1 MADAQL
7 PSERLPT
14 VPKPPDYP
22 RPGGEQQPKPT
33 ILSHWLRRWRND
45 AVSRWRFLLRLGVA
59 AIVVIVPV
67 SAILTAL
74 ALTSKANTADRLAA
88 AGDVLVGATL
98 LLGLAAAL
106 VALLA
111 FMVTAGAPN
120 LRLQLACECSKPN
133 NPIFQADQPEK
144 GTFQARQF
152 KQLSGRIAIWNDSFY
167 PAREPRVIVR
177 LNAMA
182 FTAESDSGV
191 LDDWAVL
198 DVIDTIGITAI
209 EWEGGLG
216 YSIHPNSV
224 RRLPGFYL
232 NNLRWKEEWGN
243 PGFIIEILLDNLRQ
257 VVYLPVEFEVD
268 GKFFALK
275 EEDRGTVEPW
285 MSPPP
290 EKRRPG
296 PPGSQVYTQFPDH
309 EQECQASSGERT

>member
-1 MADAQL
+1 
-7 PSERLPT
+7 
-14 VPKPPDYP
+14 
-22 RPGGEQQPKPT
+22 
-33 ILSHWLRRWRND
+33 
-45 AVSRWRFLLRLGVA
+45 LLRLGGA

-67 SAILTAL
+67 SAILAAI

-88 AGDVLVGATL
+88 AGDVLVSATL
-98 LLGLAAAL
+98 LLGAAAAL

-111 FMVTAGAPN
+111 FILTAGVPN
-120 LRLQLACECSKPN
+120 LRLQLACEYSKPN
-133 NPIFQADQPEK
+133 NPVFQADQPEI

-152 KQLSGRIAIWNDSFY
+152 KQLSGRIAIWNDGFS

-177 LNAMA
+177 LSAMA
-182 FTAESDSGV
+182 FTAESNSRF

-209 EWEGGLG
+209 EWEGGAG

-224 RRLPGFYL
+224 RRLPSFFL
-232 NNLRWKEEWGN
+232 NNLQWKEEWGN

-257 VVYLPVEFEVD
+257 VVYLPVDFEVN

-275 EEDRGTVEPW
+275 EEDRGTVAPW
-285 MSPPP
+285 RPPPP

-296 PPGSQVYTQFPDH
+296 PPGSLVYTQFPDH
-309 EQECQASSGERT
+309 EQERQASSGADV

>member
-7 PSERLPT
+7 PPERPPT
-14 VPKPPDYP
+14 EPKPPEYP
-22 RPGGEQQPKPT
+22 HPGGEPQPSWFKRWLKP
-33 ILSHWLRRWRND
+33 WRDD
-45 AVSRWRFLLRLGVA
+45 AVSRRRFLLRIGVA

-98 LLGLAAAL
+98 VLGFAAAL
-106 VALLA
+106 VTLLA
-111 FMVTAGAPN
+111 FMTTAGIPY

-133 NPIFQADQPEK
+133 NPIFQADK
-144 GTFQARQF
+144 SDNGTVQAGQS
-152 KQLSGRIAIWNDSFY
+152 KQLSGRIVIWNDSYY

-182 FTAESDSGV
+182 FTAEPDCRF

-209 EWEGGLG
+209 EWEGGPG
-216 YSIHPNSV
+216 YSIHPGSV

-232 NNLRWKEEWGN
+232 NNLRWKEGWEN
-243 PGFIIEILLDNLRQ
+243 PGFIIEILLEKVRQ
-257 VVYLPVEFEVD
+257 VEYIPVGFDVN
-268 GKFFALK
+268 GKLLGLK
-275 EEDRGTVEPW
+275 EEDRGPVPPW
-285 MSPPP
+285 RPPP
-290 EKRRPG
+290 PRKRKPGRPG
-296 PPGSQVYTQFPDH
+296 SKVYTQLPDH
-309 EQECQASSGERT
+309 EQERQASSGADV